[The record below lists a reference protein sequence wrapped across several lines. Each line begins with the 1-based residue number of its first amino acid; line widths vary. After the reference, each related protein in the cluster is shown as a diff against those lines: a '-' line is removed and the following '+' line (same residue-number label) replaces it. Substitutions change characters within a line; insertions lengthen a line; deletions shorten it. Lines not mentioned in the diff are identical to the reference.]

1 MPGTAG
7 DPSLVPFQEEAAY
20 PLHGPGHPSG
30 TRLGLAMRRWA
41 HGASSCLRDPS
52 SYRALHRFP
61 PFNVPGAPHRP
72 GQREELVLWYNR
84 PGWGTQ
90 GAGGAGPSTAGATAP
105 CKGLKYTRWPRGQRR
120 GRVVARAGPALHRP
134 PLITFS
140 GPLPAGTDNA
150 GGAFEVRKGC
160 RGGSRANLFPPP
172 ILPGEG
178 ASRTKPGAGHSRAP
192 KTRETKGKQ
201 TGLEPGARCCVCP
214 PPRRAR
220 MMDGC
225 SQLARPPGRPR
236 YLHNTG
242 VPPVTS
248 DTALP
253 GAEAQWPPRFLQP
266 LEDWD
271 SL

>member
-1 MPGTAG
+1 MGSRKVGLARRDARGEKDEERGPGSRAVTRVV
-7 DPSLVPFQEEAAY
+7 LAAKGGI
-20 PLHGPGHPSG
+20 HGP
-30 TRLGLAMRRWA
+30 
-41 HGASSCLRDPS
+41 
-52 SYRALHRFP
+52 
-61 PFNVPGAPHRP
+61 
-72 GQREELVLWYNR
+72 QRE
-84 PGWGTQ
+84 
-90 GAGGAGPSTAGATAP
+90 
-105 CKGLKYTRWPRGQRR
+105 RR
-120 GRVVARAGPALHRP
+120 ARAGPALHRP

-236 YLHNTG
+236 YLHDTG

>member
-1 MPGTAG
+1 MKSERDAAVGAARISSLPPSSWGRGPAGQNPEPVTAG
-7 DPSLVPFQEEAAY
+7 
-20 PLHGPGHPSG
+20 
-30 TRLGLAMRRWA
+30 
-41 HGASSCLRDPS
+41 
-52 SYRALHRFP
+52 
-61 PFNVPGAPHRP
+61 
-72 GQREELVLWYNR
+72 
-84 PGWGTQ
+84 
-90 GAGGAGPSTAGATAP
+90 
-105 CKGLKYTRWPRGQRR
+105 
-120 GRVVARAGPALHRP
+120 
-134 PLITFS
+134 
-140 GPLPAGTDNA
+140 
-150 GGAFEVRKGC
+150 
-160 RGGSRANLFPPP
+160 
-172 ILPGEG
+172 
-178 ASRTKPGAGHSRAP
+178 AP

-201 TGLEPGARCCVCP
+201 TGLEPGARCRVCP

>member
-7 DPSLVPFQEEAAY
+7 DPSLVPLQEEAAY

-41 HGASSCLRDPS
+41 HGAFSCLRDPS

-120 GRVVARAGPALHRP
+120 GRVVGRPVRSGPRPCAPGAYFMPLRSTWLAAMSMTLMMKAMAKAQMRLFRTHVWRICWLEQAAAATTGEQQRDRRDSQTRDSGAACTPAPGAWRRGLWGRQGPPALPPTQGSSPAPPVGSRGVTHSPRP
-134 PLITFS
+134 R
-140 GPLPAGTDNA
+140 GTPPP
-150 GGAFEVRKGC
+150 C
-160 RGGSRANLFPPP
+160 PGGSPPP
-172 ILPGEG
+172 
-178 ASRTKPGAGHSRAP
+178 S
-192 KTRETKGKQ
+192 
-201 TGLEPGARCCVCP
+201 
-214 PPRRAR
+214 
-220 MMDGC
+220 
-225 SQLARPPGRPR
+225 
-236 YLHNTG
+236 
-242 VPPVTS
+242 
-248 DTALP
+248 
-253 GAEAQWPPRFLQP
+253 
-266 LEDWD
+266 
-271 SL
+271 